1 MAKAK
6 QNRKAH
12 PQTGGPAGDIPP
24 ASPAQDGDMLG
35 GTPGD
40 EIPVAKEEDRIEA
53 GFPIGDMLLED
64 LLREPEKLLGH
75 MLREPD
81 YQQILL
87 WAEALGMA
95 PEAVLTTL
103 VYEGLDL
110 EDGAMVGL
118 VWDFDCLPL
127 IPSTWVSGLVIEQLE
142 FRGRWPDTDTALRPV
157 LPSLWRLICEGI
169 GLASID
175 LSSVPDL
182 LFLACSGNVLSEL
195 NLSPAAGHGE
205 RSEGR

>member
-12 PQTGGPAGDIPP
+12 LQTGGPAGDIPP
-24 ASPAQDGDMLG
+24 ASPAQDGDMLEW
-35 GTPGD
+35 TPGD

-53 GFPIGDMLLED
+53 RFPIGDMLLED
-64 LLREPEKLLGH
+64 MLREPEKLLGH

-103 VYEGLDL
+103 VYDGLDL
-110 EDGAMVGL
+110 KDGAMVGMG
-118 VWDFDCLPL
+118 WDFDCLPL
-127 IPSTWVSGLVIEQLE
+127 IP
-142 FRGRWPDTDTALRPV
+142 
-157 LPSLWRLICEGI
+157 
-169 GLASID
+169 
-175 LSSVPDL
+175 
-182 LFLACSGNVLSEL
+182 
-195 NLSPAAGHGE
+195 
-205 RSEGR
+205 